1 MVDSRRPAFV
11 LAEVGI
17 GRAEDFYPIQKLRK
31 VLLIS
36 LKERFWHL
44 ITLFGCED
52 GLELIVLRRGRSLEE
67 MCDEA
72 DAFFGHS
79 LAEKLL

>member
-44 ITLFGCED
+44 ITLLDRED

-67 MCDEA
+67 VCDEA
-72 DAFFGHS
+72 DVFFCHLFGV
-79 LAEKLL
+79 KLL